1 MTPEISFEFFPPR
14 TDRIGERMRAAARQL
29 ADTAP
34 IFYSVTYGASGS
46 SRDVTPDTVAQIRA
60 QTGIGTAPHIAA
72 LGSERKDIEAL
83 LEQYTDAGVDRLVVV
98 RGDTPQDD
106 GPPTVQD
113 STLRHG
119 SDLVALIRELTG
131 ERFTLYVGAYP
142 ERHPEASS
150 LHADVEQ
157 FAQKIR
163 CGADAAVTQYFY
175 NADAYENFLELSA
188 AAGVKVPIIAG
199 IMPIYDFAQISRFSA
214 TCGAEIPRWLQAQMA
229 GLNSPEAQRDY
240 AADMVASLCE
250 RLVKLGVP
258 GFHFY
263 TLNRAEPTLA
273 VLQRAGL
280 VTA

>member
-1 MTPEISFEFFPPR
+1 
-14 TDRIGERMRAAARQL
+14 
-29 ADTAP
+29 
-34 IFYSVTYGASGS
+34 
-46 SRDVTPDTVAQIRA
+46 
-60 QTGIGTAPHIAA
+60 
-72 LGSERKDIEAL
+72 
-83 LEQYTDAGVDRLVVV
+83 
-98 RGDTPQDD
+98 
-106 GPPTVQD
+106 
-113 STLRHG
+113 
-119 SDLVALIRELTG
+119 VALIRELTG